1 MIFPALR
8 EHISNLQSQG
18 DASST
23 STILYAILENER
35 ILTDILNQVQETG
48 IGNFD
53 YANILFKLA
62 VLKMK
67 AATTNCNDDGDT
79 VDSTGSDNDINVSS
93 VTLSTDHRIQLC
105 QEAFEDITS
114 CHELRGL
121 ILPSTHERVREAN
134 HLMEK
139 AKDWLHHLKRSRS
152 FDFLKG
158 HHAPAA

>member
-67 AATTNCNDDGDT
+67 AATTNYNDDGDT
-79 VDSTGSDNDINVSS
+79 VDSTGSDNDINVSY
-93 VTLSTDHRIQLC
+93 VTLSTDDRIHLC
-105 QEAFEDITS
+105 QEAFEHITS
-114 CHELRGL
+114 CHDLL
-121 ILPSTHERVREAN
+121 KMILP
-134 HLMEK
+134 
-139 AKDWLHHLKRSRS
+139 
-152 FDFLKG
+152 
-158 HHAPAA
+158 